1 MTDKATAHQLTSYQ
15 QARIDGMAQGFRV
28 EVTPASELTGQAL
41 DAWMNAAEDALFDE
55 CLKDLGAMRAE
66 REALAATMT
75 WGRT

>member
-1 MTDKATAHQLTSYQ
+1 MSKATTKQPTSHQ

-28 EVTPASELTGQAL
+28 DVTPASELTGQAL
-41 DAWMNAAEDALFDE
+41 DAWLNSAEDALFAE

-66 REALAATMT
+66 REALGATMT

>member
-1 MTDKATAHQLTSYQ
+1 MSKATTKQPTSYQ

-28 EVTPASELTGQAL
+28 DVTPAQNLTGHAL
-41 DAWMNAAEDALFDE
+41 DAWLNAAEDALFAE

-66 REALAATMT
+66 REALGATMT